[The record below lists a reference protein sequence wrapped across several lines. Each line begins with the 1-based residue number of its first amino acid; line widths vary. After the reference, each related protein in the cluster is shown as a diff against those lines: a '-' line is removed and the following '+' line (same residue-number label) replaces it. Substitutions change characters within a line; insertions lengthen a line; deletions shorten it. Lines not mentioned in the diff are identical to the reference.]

1 MKKARKS
8 TLIIVVLLIAVFS
21 YAAFFGFSSY
31 YGAKESIYVKG
42 ANDIRWGI
50 DIQGGVEAVFTPD
63 YDISKVTEEMMES
76 AESVIT
82 TRLVG
87 QNVTDYEV
95 YTDSEEKQ
103 IIVRFPWQSDE
114 EDYDPTKAI
123 EELSTSAVLTFV
135 EGSEYDESKIILEGK
150 DVENAFVSMN
160 ENSQYVVALE
170 FNDEGTSKFASATS
184 RLAQTSGSVIS
195 IWMDGG
201 TEQANC
207 VSSPTVSQAITGGEC
222 TIEGSSQSPFTFEYA
237 STLANQISS
246 GALPFALT
254 VDNSSLR
261 VVSPTLG
268 EDSLNS
274 MLIAGVIAFGVICLM
289 LIALYRLPGFISCIA
304 LLGQIAGIIAC
315 TSGFVTGFDS
325 FTLTIPGI
333 TGIILSIG
341 MGVDAN
347 VITNERIKEELRRGK
362 SIDGSIAAGFESSF
376 GAIFDGNITTIIVAA
391 ILMGVFGPTGGIW
404 SKILYPF
411 MWAYNHTIGLIPGL
425 TIANN
430 ITGSIYSFGFTLLIG
445 VVFNF
450 VMGVWASRAMLKSTT
465 RYKFLRKTWLYGGAK

>member
-1 MKKARKS
+1 MKKAKKR
-8 TLIIVVLLIAVFS
+8 TLIIVVLLIALFS
-21 YAAFFGFSSY
+21 YASFFGFSSY
-31 YGAKESIYVKG
+31 YGAKGTIYTKS

-63 YDISKVTEEMMES
+63 YDISLVTDEMMNS

-87 QNVTDYEV
+87 ANITDYEV

-114 EDYDPTKAI
+114 EDYDPTKAV
-123 EELSTSAVLTFV
+123 EELGTSAVLTFI
-135 EGSEYDESKIILEGK
+135 EGSEYDESKIILKGD
-150 DVENAFVSMN
+150 DVEAAVPQVNQEDGSYCVGLTLSSA
-160 ENSQYVVALE
+160 
-170 FNDEGTSKFASATS
+170 GKSKFASATE
-184 RLAQTSGSVIS
+184 RLASSKGTIS
-195 IWMDGG
+195 IWMDKNMIS
-201 TEQANC
+201 A
-207 VSSPTVSQAITGGEC
+207 PTVQNAITDGQAIITGN
-222 TIEGSSQSPFTFEYA
+222 FTYEEV

-254 VDNSSLR
+254 VDNASLR

-268 EDSLNS
+268 ADSLNS
-274 MLIAGVIAFGVICLM
+274 MLIAGVIAFAAICLM
-289 LIALYRLPGFISCIA
+289 LIVLYRLPGLISCIA
-304 LLGQIAGIIAC
+304 LLGQVAGIIAC
-315 TSGFVTGFDS
+315 TSGFVSGFDS

-362 SIDGSIAAGFESSF
+362 TVDGAITTGFGSSF
-376 GAIFDGNITTIIVAA
+376 WAIFDGNITTIIVAA

-404 SKILYPF
+404 SKILWPF
-411 MWAYNHTIGLIPGL
+411 MTLYNYTIGLIPGL
-425 TIANN
+425 AIANN

-445 VVFNF
+445 IIFNF
-450 VMGVWASRAMLKSTT
+450 VMGVWASRAMLKSAT
-465 RYKFLRKTWLYGGAK
+465 RYKFLRKSWLYGGAK